1 MTKSNTTKLIQ
12 GIGLFTAFALVF
24 GSMVGSGVFKK
35 ASVMSAYLGSGN
47 LVLLCWVLAG
57 VVTLVGALANAE
69 IAGLIAEPGGQYVY
83 FKRMYG
89 RAFAFFYG
97 WSSFTVI
104 QSATAASVAYVFAE
118 SIKVVLPIPELLSSW
133 SEITVFGIFTPFANF
148 SVKAITISLLLFLGT
163 INHLGVKYG
172 GRLSSVMA
180 SSVVLCILLV
190 VVACFGFS
198 DGSTANWLQS
208 SAPRPAEQPLFGTG
222 FFGLF
227 FAAMMAAFW
236 AYEGWNNIGFLGG
249 EIRNPLRNIPLALIG
264 GTLFVMLLYTLA
276 NAAFFYVL
284 PAGALADIGE
294 GQIAA
299 VEVVRSFMGS
309 KGAILIS
316 ILIVFSTFNSTN
328 TTILS
333 APRVCFAMAKDGLFF
348 KGIEKVHPKHKSPS
362 NALFLQVGWASVL
375 VLSGSFDDLTDM
387 LIFAA
392 FIFYGAGA
400 LGVIVM
406 RKKWPDAPRPFK
418 VPLYPWLP
426 LAFALFCLCLVVVS
440 IAEHPKNALMGLS
453 LMAAGLPFWLY
464 WRKNKGD
471 ESETES
477 TEKSATDAS
486 V

>member
-1 MTKSNTTKLIQ
+1 
-12 GIGLFTAFALVF
+12 
-24 GSMVGSGVFKK
+24 MVGSGVFKK

-57 VVTLVGALANAE
+57 LVTLVGALANAE

-118 SIKVVLPIPELLSSW
+118 SISVVLPVPELLSGW
-133 SEITVFGIFTPFANF
+133 AEIKIFGIFTPFANF
-148 SVKAITISLLLFLGT
+148 SIKAITISLLLFLGT

-180 SSVVLCILLV
+180 SSVVLCIILV

-198 DGSTANWLQS
+198 DGNAGNWFQQS
-208 SAPRPAEQPLFGTG
+208 EPVPAEQPLFGTG

-276 NAAFFYVL
+276 NAAFLYVL
-284 PAGALADIGE
+284 PAGTLAGVGE

-316 ILIVFSTFNSTN
+316 VLIVFSTFNSTN

-348 KGIEKVHPKHKSPS
+348 KGIEKVHPKYKSPS

-406 RKKWPDAPRPFK
+406 RRKWPDVPRPFK

-440 IAEHPKNALMGLS
+440 IAEHPKNALIGLS
-453 LMAAGLPFWLY
+453 LMGAGLPFWLY
-464 WRKNKGD
+464 WRKNKAA
-471 ESETES
+471 EEETQ
-477 TEKSATDAS
+477 TEKSESDA
-486 V
+486 